1 MRALTG
7 LQHRRGRRK
16 QVLHASLWRYFG
28 IFAPVLKPIA
38 RGYGTCRWPHGYSRS
53 GTMAARNEDSARD
66 RARRRAHERRR
77 QAIRRRRLVA
87 VLGGL
92 LVVLLVVLATAAF
105 GGDSGKSEKAED
117 QLKPLTAPPDSAAA
131 AHGRGVRAIDG
142 VLSYTPYVSRGTPNQ
157 KLVALTFDDGPG
169 PLTPEF
175 IKTLRDNHAP
185 ATFFVISEQLQDFG
199 DAARAAVRDGF
210 EVGDH
215 TVKHRMLA
223 TLNKADQ
230 EHEIV
235 DAAEQMKDAGLPTP
249 QLFRPPGNSFDET
262 TLGILR
268 DQHMLMTLW
277 DVDTEDYK
285 LPGTPA
291 IVRTVLS
298 QAKPGSIVLMHDG
311 GGDRSQTLAAL
322 PQIIKGL
329 RARGFRLVTV
339 PALVFADPPPRDQP
353 RPDEAAG

>member
-1 MRALTG
+1 MC
-7 LQHRRGRRK
+7 
-16 QVLHASLWRYFG
+16 
-28 IFAPVLKPIA
+28 I
-38 RGYGTCRWPHGYSRS
+38 
-53 GTMAARNEDSARD
+53 RD
-66 RARRRAHERRR
+66 R
-77 QAIRRRRLVA
+77 LF
-87 VLGGL
+87 
-92 LVVLLVVLATAAF
+92 VVLLVLLATSAF
-105 GGDSGKSEKAED
+105 GGDSGKSKKAED

-142 VLSYTPYVSRGTPNQ
+142 VLTYTPYVSRGTPNQ

-169 PLTPEF
+169 PLTPQF

-185 ATFFVISEQLQDFG
+185 ATFFVIAEQLQDFG
-199 DAARAAVRDGF
+199 DAAREAVRDGF

-215 TVKHRMLA
+215 TVNHQMLA
-223 TLNKADQ
+223 TLRKADQ

-235 DAAEQMKDAGLPTP
+235 DAAEQMKDAGLPAP
-249 QLFRPPGNSFDET
+249 QLFRPPGNSFNET

-291 IVRTVLS
+291 IVRSVLS